1 MEMEIQVEVEDFVK
15 ASEVQA
21 VLGNIL
27 RHYEGRQ
34 QLLLAIMQEPEV
46 KAAIQN
52 MLARH
57 AAAKKNSIN

>member
-21 VLGNIL
+21 VLGNII

-34 QLLLAIMQEPEV
+34 QLLLAVMQEPEV
-46 KAAIQN
+46 KAAIQII
-52 MLARH
+52 LARH
-57 AAAKKNSIN
+57 AAQKNSIN

>member
-1 MEMEIQVEVEDFVK
+1 MEVEIQSEAEDFVK

-21 VLGNIL
+21 VIGNVI

-34 QLLLAIMQEPEV
+34 QLLLAVMQEPEV
-46 KAAIQN
+46 KAAIQS

-57 AAAKKNSIN
+57 AARKNSIN